1 MAKNAV
7 DVIALILVII
17 GAINWGLMGLFGLNV
32 VEAVL
37 GTGMVTKI
45 VYILVGLAGLW
56 SIYLATKK

>member
-17 GAINWGLMGLFGLNV
+17 GAINWGLVGLFGLNV
-32 VEAVL
+32 VEKIL
-37 GTGMVTKI
+37 GAGIVTKI